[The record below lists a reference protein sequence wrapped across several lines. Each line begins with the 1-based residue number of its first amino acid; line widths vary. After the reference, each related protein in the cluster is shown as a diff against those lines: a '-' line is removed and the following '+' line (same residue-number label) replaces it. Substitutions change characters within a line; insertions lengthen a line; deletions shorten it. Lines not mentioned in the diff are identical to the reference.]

1 MKHKQM
7 KDCRG
12 VEIRIG
18 DVVLPIGP
26 YWGSDSMK
34 VEKLDFSYNI
44 VHGIEIR
51 TKARVKWNSGYLRV
65 LYSESDL
72 V

>member
-1 MKHKQM
+1 MKKIY
-7 KDCRG
+7 DCG
-12 VEIRIG
+12 GAEINIG

-34 VEKLDFSYNI
+34 VEKLDFSFNI
-44 VHGIEIR
+44 VHGIEIK
-51 TKARVKWNSGYLRV
+51 TKALVKWNSGYLRV
-65 LYSESDL
+65 LYSENDL